1 MKVIVEVQDLQPG
14 CASSYTVATYVRA
27 VLKLEALRR
36 DLAHAMLEIERWRNA
51 IKSRRRAD
59 ILLAEAQA
67 LLTELEPQ
75 ADGYDDQRRS

>member
-1 MKVIVEVQDLQPG
+1 VKVIVEVQDLQPG
-14 CASSYTVATYVRA
+14 RASSYTVATYVRA